1 MAGARAGAIVRQ
13 QQRQCQ
19 SLMRMRKGEVSS
31 KNMYMTWLPIR
42 GATKWNTADWSDGAC
57 RGVCMSARGA
67 MKWDK
72 AERSDSDGACRG
84 ASCMS
89 VREATK
95 WNTEDPLDGACRG
108 TRKSVSGATKWNTA
122 DQSNGACR
130 GVRTSEEDYHAENGA
145 HQLNLLL
152 LNKLSSIFVFVITY
166 HAARQIIERPC
177 HLLSHA
183 VHNSKLTTLPQSK
196 RRWQPSWQRMLEA
209 RQIIERLAKD
219 HVTVTLF
226 QNMTWFILGYA

>member
-42 GATKWNTADWSDGAC
+42 GATKWNTAD
-57 RGVCMSARGA
+57 
-67 MKWDK
+67 
-72 AERSDSDGACRG
+72 
-84 ASCMS
+84 
-89 VREATK
+89 
-95 WNTEDPLDGACRG
+95 
-108 TRKSVSGATKWNTA
+108 
-122 DQSNGACR
+122 QSNGACR
-130 GVRTSEEDYHAENGA
+130 GVHTSEEEYHAENGA